1 LLNNLARIVELGAIL
16 LRPASLGAHWLDY
29 PTAGIPRA
37 PDGTPDL
44 AAPARRTAAGIPD
57 LSGVWYQPDG
67 PPFAPPFG
75 VRYALN
81 LAADLEPNEV
91 AMTPAAAELF
101 RERLANGGADAPTG
115 VCQLPGVPLITT
127 APLPHKIVQTPGLT
141 VILYEAMNTFRQI
154 FTDGRT
160 LPEEPEP
167 AWMGYSVGRWD
178 GDTFVVE
185 TAGFND
191 ETWLDLVGH
200 PHTEMLYVTE
210 RFQRRNVGNIDY
222 EVTIDDPGAYTRPW
236 TVSFGLRLLPDS
248 DLLEFNCNENNR
260 WSPAP

>member
-1 LLNNLARIVELGAIL
+1 
-16 LRPASLGAHWLDY
+16 
-29 PTAGIPRA
+29 
-37 PDGTPDL
+37 
-44 AAPARRTAAGIPD
+44 
-57 LSGVWYQPDG
+57 
-67 PPFAPPFG
+67 
-75 VRYALN
+75 
-81 LAADLEPNEV
+81 
-91 AMTPAAAELF
+91 
-101 RERLANGGADAPTG
+101 
-115 VCQLPGVPLITT
+115 
-127 APLPHKIVQTPGLT
+127 
-141 VILYEAMNTFRQI
+141 
-154 FTDGRT
+154 
-160 LPEEPEP
+160 
-167 AWMGYSVGRWD
+167 MGYSVGRWD

>member
-1 LLNNLARIVELGAIL
+1 MNRLASAVGLSALLVW
-16 LRPASLGAHWLDY
+16 PVSLGAQWLNHRT
-29 PTAGIPRA
+29 PGIPRG

-44 AAPARRTAAGIPD
+44 AAPAPQTAAGVPD

-67 PPFAPPFG
+67 PPFAPPPFG

-81 LAADLEPNEV
+81 LAAGLEPDEV
-91 AMTPAAAELF
+91 SMTPDAAELY
-101 RERLANGGADAPTG
+101 RERLANGGRDAPTG
-115 VCQLPGVPLITT
+115 LCQLPGLPQITT

-141 VILYEAMNTFRQI
+141 VVLYEAMNTFRQI

-160 LPEEPEP
+160 LPEDPEP

-191 ETWLDLVGH
+191 ETWLDLQGH
-200 PHTEMLYVTE
+200 PHTEMLQVTE
-210 RFQRRNVGNIDY
+210 RFQRRNVGHIDY

-260 WSPAP
+260 WSPE